1 MKIRT
6 TLFLSLGI
14 FALILVIIFA
24 SVIST
29 SQQVER
35 LNVQVQIASSIE
47 KGANDLGFLSNEY
60 LLYRED
66 LQRERWSAKYN
77 DISDQL
83 DGLSPDHPEQKALVE
98 SIRTNQERLYT
109 VFSEIAPALNASP
122 EGPAL
127 VTDPAFLQVSWSR
140 LAVQNQAIITD
151 ASQLVHLLEQEREQ
165 LSQTNFLL
173 IISLMGAFLAF
184 LITEHF
190 LVNRRTLKSIG
201 ELMKGAAEI
210 GAGNLDISLPAES
223 DDEIGD
229 LAHSFNRMASDL
241 QKVTASKGDLEREID
256 VRMKI
261 ESALRESEE
270 KFRTVADFT
279 SDWEYWMGPDQ
290 RLIYISPSCEKVTG
304 YSRTEFAARP
314 ALIEEIVHPQDLE
327 LVQRHEAWKDQGT
340 TTESLDFRIVHRDGS
355 LRWIGHQCMQVFSK
369 DGRLLGRRVSNRD
382 ITDRKNREELLARQ
396 AAMLDLANDVIFVK
410 DLDDRIVSWN
420 AGGEAKYGWKE
431 VEVVGAKAYELL
443 QTRFPV
449 PWRQIQEQIFATG
462 RWEGELTNTTRNGE
476 SLTMNSRLS
485 LQRDH
490 EGRPVAILE
499 SQRDITPLQE
509 YAVSLSRSNKELEQF
524 AYVAS
529 HDLREPLRMVTSFSQ
544 LLKQKYQGRLDSDA
558 DEFIGYIVG
567 GAARMDALIQ
577 DLLEYSRVSSQA
589 KPFGPTDMEVVMDN
603 VHKNMAVIIR
613 ENGADITS
621 GPLPTIIADQ
631 SQMVQLVQNLVANAI
646 IYRRDELP
654 KIRVEAREK
663 GLEWIFS
670 VHDNGIGIDP
680 AYFDKIFELFQRLH
694 SREQYPGTGIGLA
707 ICRRIVERH
716 GGRIW
721 VKSEPGKGSIFFFS
735 IPGREEGN
743 WIHED
748 NDNRGTL

>member
-6 TLFLSLGI
+6 TLLLSLGI
-14 FALILVIIFA
+14 FALIVIIIFA

-29 SQQVER
+29 SQQVNR
-35 LNVQVQIASSIE
+35 LNEQEQIASSVE

-66 LQRERWSAKYN
+66 LQRDRWYAKYHA
-77 DISDQL
+77 ISDQL
-83 DGLSPDHPEQKALVE
+83 AGLSPDRPEQKALVE
-98 SIRTNQERLYT
+98 SIRTNQERLQT
-109 VFSEIAPALNASP
+109 VFSEIVSAQEASP
-122 EGPAL
+122 GGTDTAI
-127 VTDPAFLQVSWSR
+127 DPAFLQVSWSR
-140 LAVQNQAIITD
+140 LAVQNQAMITD
-151 ASQLVHLLEQEREQ
+151 ATQLVHLLEQQREE
-165 LSQTNFLL
+165 LNQTNILL

-201 ELMKGAAEI
+201 ELRKGAEEI
-210 GAGNLDISLPAES
+210 GAGNLNISLPAES

-241 QKVTASKGDLEREID
+241 QKVTASKADLEREIA

-304 YSRTEFAARP
+304 YSSTEFTARP
-314 ALIEEIVHPQDLE
+314 ALIEEIVHPGDLE
-327 LVQRHEAWKDQGT
+327 LVHRHETRNDQGT
-340 TTESLDFRIVHRDGS
+340 TTESIDFRIVHRDGS
-355 LRWIGHQCMQVFSK
+355 LRWIGHQCQQVFSE

-382 ITDRKNREELLARQ
+382 ITERKNREVLLARQ
-396 AAMLDLANDVIFVK
+396 AALLDLANDVIFVK

-420 AGGEAKYGWKE
+420 TGGETKYGWKADE
-431 VEVVGAKAYELL
+431 VIGKKAYELL

-449 PWRQIQEQIFATG
+449 PWRQIQERIFATG
-462 RWEGELTNTTRNGE
+462 RWEGELVNTTRNGE
-476 SLTMNSRLS
+476 TLTMNSRLS

-490 EGRPVAILE
+490 GGRPIAILE
-499 SQRDITPLQE
+499 SESDITPLQE
-509 YAVSLSRSNKELEQF
+509 YAVNLSRSNKELEQF

-544 LLKQKYQGRLDSDA
+544 LLQQRYKGRLDADA
-558 DEFIGYIVG
+558 DEFIGYIVD

-577 DLLEYSRVSSQA
+577 DLLEYSRVSSRA
-589 KPFGPTDMEVVMDN
+589 KPFGPTDMEVVMDH
-603 VHKNMAVIIR
+603 VRQNMAVMIR
-613 ENGADITS
+613 ENGAEITT
-621 GPLPTIIADQ
+621 GPLPTVIADQ
-631 SQMVQLVQNLVANAI
+631 SQMVQLLQNLVANAI
-646 IYRRDELP
+646 TYRKDEPPTLQ
-654 KIRVEAREK
+654 VEAQER
-663 GLEWIFS
+663 GQEWIFS
-670 VHDNGIGIDP
+670 VRDNGIGIDP

-721 VKSEPGKGSIFFFS
+721 VESEQGKGSTFFFS
-735 IPGREEGN
+735 IPVREEGN
-743 WIHED
+743 RVQGD
-748 NDNRGTL
+748 NNNRGT

>member
-6 TLFLSLGI
+6 TLLLSLGI

-29 SQQVER
+29 SQQVNR
-35 LNVQVQIASSIE
+35 LNEQEQIASSVE

-66 LQRERWSAKYN
+66 LQRDRWNAKYN
-77 DISDQL
+77 AISDL
-83 DGLSPDHPEQKALVE
+83 LAGLSPDQPEQKVLVE
-98 SIRTNQERLYT
+98 SIRTNQERLHT
-109 VFSEIAPALNASP
+109 VFSEIVSAQDASP
-122 EGPAL
+122 AGTDPG
-127 VTDPAFLQVSWSR
+127 VDPAFLQVSWSR
-140 LAVQNQAIITD
+140 LAVQEQSMITD
-151 ASQLVHLLEQEREQ
+151 ASQLVNLLEQEKEQ
-165 LSQTNFLL
+165 ASQTNILL
-173 IISLMGAFLAF
+173 ITSLMGAFLAF
-184 LITEHF
+184 LVTEHF
-190 LVNRRTLKSIG
+190 LVNRRTLKSIS
-201 ELMKGAAEI
+201 ELRKAAEEI
-210 GAGNLDISLPAES
+210 GAGNLDISLPAER

-241 QKVTASKGDLEREID
+241 QKVTASKADLEREIA
-256 VRMKI
+256 VSTKI
-261 ESALRESEE
+261 EHALRVSEE

-279 SDWEYWMGPDQ
+279 SGWEYWMGPDQ
-290 RLIYISPSCEKVTG
+290 RLVYISPSCEKITG
-304 YSRTEFAARP
+304 YNQAEFTARP
-314 ALIEEIVHPQDLE
+314 VLIEEIVHPQDRE
-327 LVQRHEAWKDQGT
+327 LVHRHESREDRGI
-340 TTESLDFRIVHRDGS
+340 TTESIDFRIVHRDGS
-355 LRWIGHQCMQVFSK
+355 LRWIGHQCQQVFSE

-396 AAMLDLANDVIFVK
+396 AALLDLANDVIFVK

-431 VEVVGAKAYELL
+431 EEVIGKKAYELL

-449 PWRQIQEQIFATG
+449 PWRQILEQIFATG
-462 RWEGELTNTTRNGE
+462 RWEGELVNTTRNGE
-476 SLTMNSRLS
+476 TLTMNSRLS

-490 EGRPVAILE
+490 EGRPVVILE
-499 SQRDITPLQE
+499 SQSDITPLQE
-509 YAVSLSRSNKELEQF
+509 YAVNLSRSNKELEQF

-544 LLKQKYQGRLDSDA
+544 LLQQKYQGRLDADA
-558 DEFIGYIVG
+558 DEFIGYIVD

-577 DLLEYSRVSSQA
+577 DLLEYSRVSSRA
-589 KPFGPTDMEVVMDN
+589 KPFGPTDMGVVMDHVRQN
-603 VHKNMAVIIR
+603 VAVLIR
-613 ENGADITS
+613 ENGAEVTS
-621 GPLPTIIADQ
+621 GPLPVIIADQ
-631 SQMVQLVQNLVANAI
+631 SQMVQVMQNLVANAI
-646 IYRRDELP
+646 IYRTDEP
-654 KIRVEAREK
+654 PRIRVEAREK
-663 GLEWIFS
+663 GQEWIFS

-721 VKSEPGKGSIFFFS
+721 VESEQGKGSTFFFS
-735 IPGREEGN
+735 IPLREEVIRSPEREN
-743 WIHED
+743 TPAI
-748 NDNRGTL
+748 